1 MLDSTSLA
9 NLRSLE
15 ERIELF
21 ANNVDQNVG
30 LLRRAI
36 QQNRETMVGVI
47 NEQRDVN
54 NARFAAA
61 TKDISGL
68 ASAVAQTE
76 SELARVKEESQG
88 RDEELGLGI
97 NELSASVFA
106 ALSAVGAVLLILGG
120 GEAGGRRGAERV
132 GDELKTESDSELSIR
147 AHEPDVRA
155 R

>member
-54 NARFAAA
+54 NARFEAA
-61 TKDISGL
+61 TKDLSGL

-76 SELARVKEESQG
+76 SELTRVKEESEG

-106 ALSAVGAVLLILGG
+106 AISAVGVAFLII
-120 GEAGGRRGAERV
+120 GGREVERRSGAKRV
-132 GDELKTESDSELSIR
+132 GDELTTQSDSELSLR
-147 AHEPDVRA
+147 AYELDVRA